1 MKSFILSFLLTVLCV
16 VGTTAQTVF
25 APHGARWYHD
35 TNEGVYHCFTDGDS
49 TILGRTV
56 SVIRQKFISIGIST
70 SNTDLPTIYTYTV
83 PDTVY
88 VYNTIHNRF
97 TPLYIFAVGDGDT
110 VTIPS
115 FYAPGIGGTD
125 SSFTFKVDSVRTALY
140 DLVPLLTVYTTALD
154 TPAGGVRSTYGPIF
168 TQRGAYAQR
177 LGCVNGGLYPSCIGC
192 GIIPEACNCPTEVTC
207 YKDTAMDIIMPMS
220 GHCVPMV
227 GVHETIPLPMV
238 VTSPN
243 PVITDLSVTAPV
255 GSTLRLLCVTGG
267 VLTKICMQGTST
279 TVPMTHLPAG
289 MYMLQV
295 QVPDGSIKYSK
306 ILK

>member
-1 MKSFILSFLLTVLCV
+1 MKSFILSLLLAVLCV

-25 APHGARWYHD
+25 APHGAEWYQN
-35 TNEGVYHCFTDGDS
+35 TPGGVYRCYTDGDS

-56 SVIRQKFISIGIST
+56 SVIRQRVIPFSST
-70 SNTDLPTIYTYTV
+70 SFLTDLPTIYTYTV

-97 TPLYIFAVGDGDT
+97 TPLYIFAVADGDT
-110 VTIPS
+110 MTIPC
-115 FYAPGIGGTD
+115 FYEPGVGSAD
-125 SSFTFKVDSVRTALY
+125 SSFTFRVDSVRTVLY

-154 TPAGGVRSTYGPIF
+154 SPAGGVRSTYGPIY

-192 GIIPEACNCPTEVTC
+192 GIIPGACNCPTEVTC
-207 YKDTAMDIIMPMS
+207 YKDTAMDIILPLS

-227 GVHETIPLPMV
+227 SVPETVSVPIV
-238 VTSPN
+238 ASSPN
-243 PVITDLSVTAPV
+243 PVITDLTVTAPV

-295 QVPDGSIKYSK
+295 QVPGGSITYSK